1 MKYSH
6 QKENAVYC
14 EGEVFISVKAH
25 CGWFSAFS
33 TSLKWICWVFW
44 VHQGQFV
51 VLMTFGSLWRRCT
64 RLQVGALPL
73 SPFQSTHCDLK
84 HPRPIPAPPA
94 SKLCLSLSS
103 RRSLGTAWC
112 GSSPH
117 QESFAPAPKTCVYK
131 LLQKENMGPP
141 IHSSR
146 KEQINSFSSVSV
158 FGDCWE
164 YPPLS
169 KLVRNPLKSEMR
181 IFWFPPRLSWLCK
194 QKPIA
199 RFWNKSPTW
208 SFLCKWFTWAFIL
221 TSFFGQT
228 NGWIWLESRISF
240 GLRGEVYIGHVIWL
254 TQAD

>member
-51 VLMTFGSLWRRCT
+51 VLMTFGSLWGRCT

-117 QESFAPAPKTCVYK
+117 QESFAPAPKTWVYK
-131 LLQKENMGPP
+131 LLQRENTGPP
-141 IHSSR
+141 LQSSR

-181 IFWFPPRLSWLCK
+181 IFWFPASWASAAQAETDSKRRLGQRL
-194 QKPIA
+194 
-199 RFWNKSPTW
+199 WNKSLSYANLSLEPLFSIRSWTND
-208 SFLCKWFTWAFIL
+208 
-221 TSFFGQT
+221 FGGT
-228 NGWIWLESRISF
+228 VEIWMEF
-240 GLRGEVYIGHVIWL
+240 
-254 TQAD
+254 